1 MKKIN
6 IQKLTLRN
14 FKCYESVEFNFSNS
28 TNKVKGI
35 TGFGKTTIKD
45 AFLWV
50 LGFDCE
56 FAPRINDFLVK
67 NLETSVKLE
76 IEIDG
81 VVYNLERISK
91 QKWKTNQDTLEE
103 EYIGNEA
110 KFSIDG
116 QKLSAT
122 NYKEQLT
129 TIFGVP
135 THFDIR
141 VLSDLNF
148 FNSIVGTSWT
158 WKERR
163 TYLFNLF
170 PNIEEKVK
178 ELANNPK
185 FECLKTEIE
194 KGLDEIA
201 IGKVLASEKYSIENA
216 LLSNKT
222 IIADRTQ
229 TIKEYSSIDFNAI
242 KKEISL
248 LEQDLDDLKMQN
260 LEDLSVATS
269 KKNELENSIETLK
282 NQIRWNEE
290 QCEWYET
297 QSKNLFE
304 TKLAEHCPT
313 CNRKFEKSKLNSL
326 KATFELDKMQKL
338 GEYSQKLE
346 NCRNFVVSAKIQIET
361 QEKELD
367 RILTQILPNLKAST
381 NIAEQSREIKQQILS
396 LNQELAKEKLI
407 EELEKQVEQ
416 YKQQNKSILNTQK
429 NYVER
434 KNALK
439 QYVEEKISI
448 ITNEINKNFDGVS
461 FKFFKYNTAKA
472 ETEYQPTCE
481 CLLNGISYKNLSQG
495 QKIIAD
501 FNVNNGIQKLFD
513 ICVPQIVDNKQDNT
527 FDMVSENQKIELIT
541 CQETNIKATFIKDI
555 YTIDD
560 CDIKGE

>member
-28 TNKVKGI
+28 TNKVKRI

-81 VVYNLERISK
+81 VVYNLERINK

-148 FNSIVGTSWT
+148 FNSTVGTSWT

-178 ELANNPK
+178 ELANDPK

-242 KKEISL
+242 KKEMSL

-269 KKNELENSIETLK
+269 KKSELENSIETLK

-313 CNRKFEKSKLNSL
+313 CNRKFEKTKLSSL

-338 GEYSQKLE
+338 GDYAQKLE
-346 NCRNFVVSAKIQIET
+346 NCRNFVNSAKIQIET
-361 QEKELD
+361 QEKELN
-367 RILTQILPNLKAST
+367 RILTQILPNLKAS
-381 NIAEQSREIKQQILS
+381 
-396 LNQELAKEKLI
+396 
-407 EELEKQVEQ
+407 
-416 YKQQNKSILNTQK
+416 
-429 NYVER
+429 
-434 KNALK
+434 
-439 QYVEEKISI
+439 KISLSSQKKL
-448 ITNEINKNFDGVS
+448 NS
-461 FKFFKYNTAKA
+461 KFWF
-472 ETEYQPTCE
+472 
-481 CLLNGISYKNLSQG
+481 
-495 QKIIAD
+495 
-501 FNVNNGIQKLFD
+501 
-513 ICVPQIVDNKQDNT
+513 
-527 FDMVSENQKIELIT
+527 
-541 CQETNIKATFIKDI
+541 
-555 YTIDD
+555 
-560 CDIKGE
+560 